1 MTAVPPSP
9 LRNRLPPEVL
19 PNGGPVMVH
28 HVALLAA
35 LAAAPSLIWSAVG
48 GFLSDDWAIWAGFE
62 TRGIAEGLEYNAF
75 TAPARPG
82 AAALYSVIYGVF
94 GPNPVVQG
102 LLLAGLNAGL
112 VIAAWYLGRLVLPAR
127 VLVAVLV
134 FLALAPNHATTRL
147 WSATATHSL
156 ALGLLFLAV
165 GSLLRGR
172 PAVAAFL
179 LCAATAVHEGTFA
192 LGVAMVLL
200 WAALEPGARWVRG
213 LTVVVPAGVIVV
225 LMVASSPKRG
235 SSGPN
240 PLNNIESFVPGQL
253 GVGLWTHPGLARI
266 GVLAI
271 AGLVVAALARQ
282 LPSFRSERPEYRLIL
297 LGALLAA
304 AGAAP
309 YSYLGTTFATS
320 GFFDRSNLVP
330 SVGVA
335 LIVAAAWS
343 LISAR
348 NRPLAAL
355 VAIVSVTAFTWGQVD
370 DLRAFASAVDYGE
383 DVTDALAAMPL
394 DRRLPTI
401 VLDAREPGGTGV
413 AAFVYDGD
421 LAAALKHQT
430 GEEWEVIL
438 GENLRC
444 DGHQLPWPAVQV
456 VDWRERVHRT
466 VDPAAVRTDCERWR
480 AL

>member
-1 MTAVPPSP
+1 MKI
-9 LRNRLPPEVL
+9 
-19 PNGGPVMVH
+19 H

-35 LAAAPSLIWSAVG
+35 LAAAPSVVWSFVG

-62 TRGIAEGLEYNAF
+62 TLGIAEALEYNAF

-82 AAALYSVIYGVF
+82 AALLYSVIYGGF
-94 GPNPVVQG
+94 GPSPVVQG
-102 LLLAGLNAGL
+102 LSLAALNAGL
-112 VIAAWYLGRLVLPAR
+112 IIAAWYLGRLVLPAR
-127 VLVAVLV
+127 LLVVVLL

-165 GSLLRGR
+165 GSLLRSR
-172 PAVAAFL
+172 PAVAAFAF
-179 LCAATAVHEGTFA
+179 CAATAVHEGTFA
-192 LGVAMVLL
+192 LGVAMVVL

-213 LTVVVPAGVIVV
+213 LAVVAPAGVTVV
-225 LMVASSPKRG
+225 LMAASSPKRS

-240 PLNNIESFVPGQL
+240 PLNNLESFVPGQL
-253 GVGLWTHPGLARI
+253 GVGLWTHPALARM

-271 AGLVVAALARQ
+271 AALVVATLARQ
-282 LPSFRSERPEYRLIL
+282 LPSFRSDRPEYRLIL
-297 LGALLAA
+297 LGALLSA

-309 YSYLGTTFATS
+309 YAYLGTTFATS

-335 LIVAAAWS
+335 VVVAAAWS
-343 LISAR
+343 LIFAR
-348 NRPLAAL
+348 TRPLAAL
-355 VAIVSVTAFTWGQVD
+355 VAIIAVAAFTWGQAD
-370 DLRAFASAVDYGE
+370 DLKAFAAAVDYGE

-394 DRRLPTI
+394 DRSLPTI
-401 VLDAREPGGTGV
+401 VLDAREPAGTGV

-421 LAAALKHQT
+421 LAAALKHHT
-430 GEEWEVIL
+430 GDEWEVLL

-444 DGHQLPWPAVQV
+444 DGHQLPWPTVQV
-456 VDWRERVHRT
+456 VDWRAREHRT
-466 VDPAAVRTDCERWR
+466 VSPAAVSAACERWQ